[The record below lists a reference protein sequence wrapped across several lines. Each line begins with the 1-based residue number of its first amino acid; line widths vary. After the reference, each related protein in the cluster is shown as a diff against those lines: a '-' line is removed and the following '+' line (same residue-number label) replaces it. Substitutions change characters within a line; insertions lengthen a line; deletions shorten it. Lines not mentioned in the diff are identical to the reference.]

1 MHFGSD
7 AVMSADVRVA
17 LSKIRGLLDDIQHL
31 ADEEYE
37 TSDCIKV
44 AESRLTIISETLAE
58 VRDELKKGSASQACK
73 DMGDS
78 DGWGSDDDFD
88 TNMVAMCELAEGA
101 SNDTTHCPTASVKTE
116 EAENEDGNG
125 TGTDNYDIETD
136 DEFDSFC
143 EANAGP
149 AFEVTTEESLTNEP
163 PPSEQHLRTLRANFG
178 HSAFRPMQ
186 WKIVRSVLEEKR
198 DNCVVM
204 ATGYGKSLC
213 YQYPPVYT
221 GKTAVVVSPL
231 ISLMEDQ
238 VRALAAANI
247 PACLLGSAQNRQY
260 EVIRDLE
267 AGHYRVLYI
276 TPEYAESSVG
286 LLSTLD
292 ERVGIT
298 LFAIDEAHCVSQWG
312 HDFRSSYRK
321 LGKLRM
327 SFQHV
332 PFLALTATA
341 TPNVRDDII
350 RALSLKN
357 VILTC
362 TSFDRPNLYLEV
374 RRKGIMVDDL
384 REAIPEDNSA
394 TIVYCPTRSAT
405 EEVNKTLSNLGFQ
418 CALYH
423 AGLSLEARKKS
434 HTMFLEDKVQ
444 VVVATVAFGMGIDK
458 PDVRRIVHYGAP
470 RDIESYYQE
479 IGRAGRDGLPSTCM
493 VFFSNGDLVTNKYLL
508 KDISN
513 PVFLQHK
520 MDMLNKMQHY
530 LSSTRCRRKLLLA
543 HFAGA
548 EADAVGGV
556 PHCCDNCTRR
566 LKQEKLKGKE
576 EVQAVKDGKTNYTKE
591 ARLLFDIVMGTNQ
604 RYGINVPI
612 AVLRGSTSQK
622 VPEYLRKS
630 IYFGTG
636 KHKTEVFWKAFAR
649 MLQSEGYLQEKA
661 IHNVGMPK
669 GGAARFFS
677 SIVLTQKANDWL
689 RTNEELLL
697 EPTMELA
704 EMEAPRSLP
713 KPQVLPRTVPP
724 RPTAATDF
732 SEILESRQKAKK
744 EEEDSLLSLARS
756 GEPSEDEKL
765 RSELYTQLVEL
776 RNRMASEC
784 GYAPYM
790 VFNNRILLAIAQSC
804 PTSLER
810 LEKVEGV
817 SEAKVN
823 KFGQRVVDAV
833 AHFCEERGLQPLDD
847 QNETLAGS
855 PSLLND
861 PSSYL
866 VQQLSDTQRT
876 TYLHYRQNQNA
887 ADIASSRGLA
897 VTTIMG
903 HLAEAI
909 KVGLPV
915 DLESLGVTADILEV
929 VTKAME
935 TLNGDISRLTPIKEL
950 CPEHVEFSHIKVVL
964 GYLQAKY
971 GIENSRLNFPK
982 SPTPSATSSL
992 KTASDNCGLT
1002 REENAANKGNAA
1014 QPKSG
1019 KRTVST
1025 EQVMTVSK
1033 KMKSSSLFR
1042 K

>member
-1 MHFGSD
+1 
-7 AVMSADVRVA
+7 
-17 LSKIRGLLDDIQHL
+17 
-31 ADEEYE
+31 
-37 TSDCIKV
+37 
-44 AESRLTIISETLAE
+44 
-58 VRDELKKGSASQACK
+58 
-73 DMGDS
+73 MGDS

-88 TNMVAMCELAEGA
+88 MAAMCELAEGA
-101 SNDTTHCPTASVKTE
+101 SKESAPGPAVNVKSESQNDY
-116 EAENEDGNG
+116 DGA
-125 TGTDNYDIETD
+125 GTDNYDIETD

-143 EANAGP
+143 EASAGP
-149 AFEVTTEESLTNEP
+149 AFEVTTEESLNNEP
-163 PPSEQHLRTLRANFG
+163 PPSEKHLRILRANFG

-260 EVIRDLE
+260 EVTRDLE
-267 AGHYRVLYI
+267 AGQYRVVYI
-276 TPEYAESSVG
+276 TPEYAESGVG
-286 LLSTLD
+286 LLRTLD
-292 ERVGIT
+292 EKVGIT

-312 HDFRSSYRK
+312 HDFRHSYRK
-321 LGKLRM
+321 LGNLRA
-327 SFQHV
+327 SFEHV

-384 REAIPEDNSA
+384 REAIPHDDSP

-405 EEVNKTLSNLGFQ
+405 EEVNETLSNLGFQ
-418 CALYH
+418 SALYH

-479 IGRAGRDGLPSTCM
+479 IGRAGRDGLPSTC
-493 VFFSNGDLVTNKYLL
+493 VAYFNSRDLVTNKYLL
-508 KDISN
+508 KDIQN
-513 PVFLQHK
+513 PEFLQHK
-520 MDMLNKMQHY
+520 TDMLNKMQHY
-530 LSSTRCRRKLLLA
+530 LGSTRCRRKLLLA

-548 EADAVGGV
+548 EADIVGGV

-576 EVQAVKDGKTNYTKE
+576 QAQTVKDSKTNYTKE
-591 ARLLFDIVMGTNQ
+591 ARLLFDVVMGTKQ
-604 RYGINVPI
+604 RYGISVPI
-612 AVLRGSTSQK
+612 AVLRGSTAQK
-622 VPEYLRKS
+622 VPEYLRNS

-636 KHKTEVFWKAFAR
+636 KHKTEAFWKAFAR

-661 IHNVGMPK
+661 IHNAGMPK
-669 GGAARFFS
+669 GGAARFLS
-677 SIVLTQKANDWL
+677 SIVLTQKAKDWVC
-689 RTNEELLL
+689 TSEELLL

-704 EMEAPRSLP
+704 DMEAPRPLP
-713 KPQVLPRTVPP
+713 KPQVLQTVPP
-724 RPTAATDF
+724 RPAAATGF
-732 SEILESRQKAKK
+732 SDILESRQKARK
-744 EEEDSLLSLARS
+744 EAEESLLSLARN

-765 RSELYTQLVEL
+765 RSELYTQLVDL
-776 RNRMASEC
+776 RNKMASEC

-790 VFNNRILLAIAQSC
+790 VFNNRILLAMAQSC

-810 LEKVEGV
+810 LGKVEGV

-833 AHFCEERGLQPLDD
+833 AQFCKERGLQPLDD
-847 QNETLAGS
+847 HETSAGS
-855 PSLLND
+855 PSLVND

-866 VQQLSDTQRT
+866 VQQLSDTQRV
-876 TYLHYRQNQNA
+876 TYLHYRQSQTIT
-887 ADIASSRGLA
+887 DIASSRGLA

-903 HLAEAI
+903 HLTEAI

-915 DLESLGVTADILEV
+915 DLDSLGVTADILEA
-929 VTKAME
+929 VTSAVAK
-935 TLNGDISRLTPIKEL
+935 LNGDISRLTPIKEL
-950 CPEHVEFSHIKVVL
+950 CPEYVEFSHIKVVL

-971 GIENSRLNFPK
+971 GIENSRLDLPK
-982 SPTPSATSSL
+982 SLTPTATSTH
-992 KTASDNCGLT
+992 KTASDDRAPT
-1002 REENAANKGNAA
+1002 TEKDAANKGSSA
-1014 QPKSG
+1014 QSIGG